1 VVEAAS
7 GSNRIVLDPGAN
19 ELLTAADVSQCEG
32 SFNSSA
38 VVLTQL
44 EIPVA
49 AAEAVLVRGRAR
61 GAVTVAPLE
70 LGKIGGIIGRMVE
83 PVA

>member
-1 VVEAAS
+1 
-7 GSNRIVLDPGAN
+7 L
-19 ELLTAADVSQCEG
+19 
-32 SFNSSA
+32 NSSA

-44 EIPVA
+44 EIPVV
-49 AAEAVLVRGRAR
+49 AAEAALVRGRAR
-61 GAVTVAPLE
+61 DAVTVAPLE